1 MNFYR
6 NVIKQLVSV
15 MDQTKDDPLQLN
27 IYNAARIWRA
37 YAFMILTDTYGDI
50 PYFEAGQGYTNE
62 IITPKYDP
70 QQAIYKDILKE
81 LEEARPHWIPR
92 RPR

>member
-1 MNFYR
+1 M
-6 NVIKQLVSV
+6 IKPKS
-15 MDQTKDDPLQLN
+15 DPLQSN
-27 IYNAARIWRA
+27 TYNAARIWKA

-50 PYFEAGQGYTNE
+50 PYFEAGQGYTTE

-81 LEEARPHWIPR
+81 LDEASAQL
-92 RPR
+92 